1 MSASNNPQNL
11 VQAIDSLIE
20 ELDQLAV
27 NPHTSSRDFF
37 SRLKDTLDAVIQTES
52 SAVFLFGPDGTPILA
67 NNDGSKNRIE
77 DWFPRWSTARAELES
92 SEKGFIQQNRAKHT
106 AIGFSL
112 AQNESLQGILVALID
127 SAQCNQATLSLM
139 QALADV
145 TSRFLNLQTNRSIA
159 GETDFLSQV
168 NEFSLGCLSSFDEQ
182 EVGKIVVNDARML
195 LRCERVQYFRVS
207 GNHLKLAA
215 VSSVAVF
222 EKRSELLRCAS
233 LLAQLVCRSNQPL
246 LSSQPSSNKNIQNVA
261 ETYKE
266 MSGMPFFALFPLQ
279 AKFRQHKQVSS
290 SGVILIEYA
299 QLPDSFEFVR
309 AAKIVVPQA
318 GLAVYNAR
326 RVSSIPFYQSLM
338 FISDGLRLGSLA
350 KGLLLIG
357 LPMALVLMTFLIPAD
372 FKIRLG
378 GTLRPTKEQL
388 VFSPHDAF
396 VEKVLVEHG
405 DLVASGDVLVQLRSP
420 ALDLELEETVKEIV
434 KLSEFKSAKTIA
446 LNQVTNRNADDPS
459 LLAKLASEIAD
470 LEFQIADLR
479 DKQSFVQRRID
490 ELSIHAPIAGRVVTW
505 NVQKMLTEKPVRW
518 GDPLLKVADEESQWE
533 LQLKASEKKIG
544 YLLAAQSEL
553 ESPNDVPVEYFFQ
566 SNPDRKFQTKIRE
579 TADSTEMDPEF
590 GPSVAVLC
598 DIDRQQQ
605 LKRHG
610 AKVVADVDC
619 GKRSIAYV
627 WTYELV
633 DAIRRQFV
641 W

>member
-1 MSASNNPQNL
+1 MTASNNPQNL
-11 VQAIDSLIE
+11 VQAIDSLID
-20 ELDQLAV
+20 ELDRLAV
-27 NPHTSSRDFF
+27 NPQTSSRNFF

-52 SAVFLFGPDGTPILA
+52 SAVFLFGPDGTPIL
-67 NNDGSKNRIE
+67 GSEHGSRHRIE
-77 DWFPRWSTARAELES
+77 DWFPRWSVARAELES
-92 SEKGFIQQNRAKHT
+92 SEKGFIQQTRANHV
-106 AIGFSL
+106 ALGFSL
-112 AQNESLQGILVALID
+112 AHNEALLGILVASLD
-127 SAQCNQATLSLM
+127 AAQCNQATLSLM
-139 QALADV
+139 HALADV
-145 TSRFLNLQTNRSIA
+145 TSRFLDLQTHRSIA

-168 NEFSLGCLSSFDEQ
+168 NEFSLGCLSSLDER
-182 EVGKIVVNDARML
+182 EIGKIVVNDARML

-222 EKRSELLRCAS
+222 EKRTELLRCAS

-246 LSSQPSSNKNIQNVA
+246 LSSQPSSNKNIQSVA
-261 ETYKE
+261 DTYRE
-266 MSGMPFFALFPLQ
+266 MSGMPFFAAFPLQ
-279 AKFRQHKQVSS
+279 AKFRHRQPVSV
-290 SGVILIEYA
+290 SGVMLIEYA

-309 AAKIVVPQA
+309 AAKVVVPQA

-326 RVSSIPFYQSLM
+326 CVSSIPFYKSMM
-338 FISDGLRLGSLA
+338 FLSNGLRLGSLV
-350 KGLLLIG
+350 KGLLMIG
-357 LPMALVLMTFLIPAD
+357 LPLALVLMTFLISTD

-378 GTLRPTKEQL
+378 GTLRPATEQL

-405 DLVASGDVLVQLRSP
+405 DLVSSGDLLVHLRSP
-420 ALDLELEETVKEIV
+420 ALDLELEETAKEIV

-446 LNQVTNRNADDPS
+446 LNQVSNRNADDPS

-470 LEFQIADLR
+470 LEFQIADLQ
-479 DKQSFVQRRID
+479 DKQSFVQRRIN
-490 ELSIHAPIAGRVVTW
+490 ELSIHAPITGRVVTW

-518 GDPLLKVADEESQWE
+518 GDPLLKIADENSQWE

-544 YLLAAQSEL
+544 YVLAAQTGLEL
-553 ESPNDVPVEYFFQ
+553 PNDVRVEYFFQ
-566 SNPDRKFQTKIRE
+566 SNPDLKFETTIRE

-590 GPSVAVLC
+590 GPSVVVLC
-598 DIDRQQQ
+598 DVDPQQQ

-610 AKVVADVDC
+610 AKVVADVYC
-619 GKRSIAYV
+619 GERSIAYV